1 MPGIRF
7 VSHYAGVVGGV
18 ERYMERTARLLRADG
33 IRVDCCYAERTPDA
47 DRFLAA
53 FDASESMADALKHP
67 SDHVL
72 TVLHKVRD
80 AATVRAFRESGPT
93 AVFIHD
99 HEYYCPRLSYYYPIT
114 RRNCSRAYCE
124 FLCGCCAMLRR
135 PSPEIVKKYNLA
147 QGHDDRFGGDLAHIV
162 VMQHV
167 TKDKIDIFINELKKD
182 L

>member
-33 IRVDCCYAERTPDA
+33 FRVDCCYAVRTPDA
-47 DRFLAA
+47 DRFLAS
-53 FDASESMADALKHP
+53 FDASESMADALGRP
-67 SDHVL
+67 SDCDL

-93 AVFIHD
+93 AVFVHD
-99 HEYYCPRLSYYYPIT
+99 HEYYCPRLSYYYPVT

-124 FLCGCCAMLRR
+124 PVCG
-135 PSPEIVKKYNLA
+135 
-147 QGHDDRFGGDLAHIV
+147 
-162 VMQHV
+162 
-167 TKDKIDIFINELKKD
+167 
-182 L
+182 